1 MGDGCATLDAPRTTQ
16 RRLSVQEI
24 GRAEAERHKWIESE
38 KAGRDLGDHAIRL
51 WVREHWHTFL
61 RERWLEHIQGRTYWI
76 ELDQGDFGLLQG
88 PSADHPLIDEIVDRL
103 KDGWEN
109 LTVIQWAI
117 EEGLPCDEV
126 LDILE
131 SLDINSRRIECL
143 LVSRL
148 SQGG

>member
-1 MGDGCATLDAPRTTQ
+1 MGDGCTTLDAPRSTL

-24 GRAEAERHKWIESE
+24 GRLEAERHKWIESE
-38 KAGRDLGDHAIRL
+38 KAGRDLGDQAIRL
-51 WVREHWHTFL
+51 WVSEHWHTFL
-61 RERWLEHIQGRTYWI
+61 RERWLEHLQGRTYWI

-88 PSADHPLIDEIVDRL
+88 PAADRPLIDEIVDRL

-117 EEGLPCDEV
+117 DEGLPGDEV
-126 LDILE
+126 IEILE
-131 SLDINSRRIECL
+131 TLDINSRRIECL

-148 SQGG
+148 TQGN